1 MFNVEQR
8 TSEADERGGSLVLV
22 VISLLNTYAGL
33 SSAVAG
39 FVLDSMVMVVAGM
52 LLVGSASVLIRWPW
66 SMRTRKASSA
76 NHWIHRGGR

>member
-8 TSEADERGGSLVLV
+8 GLATDERSVSLVPV
-22 VISLLNTYAGL
+22 VITLLNTYAGL
-33 SSAVAG
+33 SAAVAG
-39 FVLDSMVMVVAGM
+39 FVLDSTVMVVAGM